1 MVASFGAT
9 SFGQNMDETGEFGFR
24 IGAENSQKVIIRVR
38 PGDLECTPLSRN
50 LFEVRATRTPTPP
63 AGAGTRG
70 CTECLAKILKSAI
83 VYGCASSPDC
93 LHGALVCAG
102 ASGGIG
108 WSGCPGAASECAGG
122 DGVCVFFENSTVCR

>member
-9 SFGQNMDETGEFGFR
+9 SFGQNINETGEFGFR

-63 AGAGTRG
+63 AGLGHEVVRSAWR
-70 CTECLAKILKSAI
+70 KILKSAI
-83 VYGCASSPDC
+83 VYGCASSPDSF
-93 LHGALVCAG
+93 HGVLVCAG
-102 ASGGIG
+102 ASGEIR
-108 WSGCPGAASECAGG
+108 WNGCPGAASECAGG

>member
-9 SFGQNMDETGEFGFR
+9 SLGQNMDEAGEFGFR
-24 IGAENSQKVIIRVR
+24 IGAESSQKVIIRVR

-70 CTECLAKILKSAI
+70 CTECLAKNLEVGRRVWLCFFPGLCSWSTGLRWCFRGDKMERLPRI
-83 VYGCASSPDC
+83 GRRCC
-93 LHGALVCAG
+93 LRV
-102 ASGGIG
+102 
-108 WSGCPGAASECAGG
+108 
-122 DGVCVFFENSTVCR
+122 